1 VDLSEM
7 SPETRGGKARDT
19 SAVQS
24 RDELLEAYRDQVE
37 FLPRELEWKDT
48 LLMSLMQR
56 VPELETR
63 QKLLLR
69 DARRLRDG
77 LRAGGQRYATPGA
90 AGALRDANLGD
101 AEMTYCSFYRTKLRG
116 ADLRGADLRKATFL
130 MQGQIEEAVGD
141 RDTRLSS
148 PLHTPKAW
156 SLSYEEQLERLKE
169 LDSELT

>member
-1 VDLSEM
+1 
-7 SPETRGGKARDT
+7 
-19 SAVQS
+19 
-24 RDELLEAYRDQVE
+24 
-37 FLPRELEWKDT
+37 
-48 LLMSLMQR
+48 MSLMQR

-63 QKLLLR
+63 QRLLLR

-101 AEMTYCSFYRTKLRG
+101 AEMTYCSIYRTK
-116 ADLRGADLRKATFL
+116 LRGADLRKATFL

-169 LDSELT
+169 LDSEPA